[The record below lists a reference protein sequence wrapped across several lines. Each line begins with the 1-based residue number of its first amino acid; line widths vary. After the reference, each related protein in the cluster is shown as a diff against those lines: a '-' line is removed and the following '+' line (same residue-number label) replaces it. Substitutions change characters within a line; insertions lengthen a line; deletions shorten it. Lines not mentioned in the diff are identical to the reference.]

1 MTHPVTVENRAGLTD
16 PVFAPLAAELAGHST
31 MTRALSWFSTQSPPI
46 APDGIVMQD
55 EFSFDLLVP
64 YERGLFLAYDVN

>member
-1 MTHPVTVENRAGLTD
+1 
-16 PVFAPLAAELAGHST
+16 